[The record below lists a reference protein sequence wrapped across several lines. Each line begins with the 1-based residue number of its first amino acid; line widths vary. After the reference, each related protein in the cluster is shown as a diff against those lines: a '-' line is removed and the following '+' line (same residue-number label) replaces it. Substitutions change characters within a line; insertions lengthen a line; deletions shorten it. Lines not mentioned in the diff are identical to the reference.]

1 MNTAERIY
9 AVVKNMPET
18 QAAEVLDF
26 VEFLQ
31 AKRATPPGRISAEQ
45 ARMQRAEWQALV
57 ASQPPQTESAGE
69 FVRQLRDGA
78 RY

>member
-18 QAAEVLDF
+18 QAAGVREV
-26 VEFLQ
+26 VELLQ
-31 AKRATPPGRISAEQ
+31 LKRARPPEKMSAEQ

>member
-31 AKRATPPGRISAEQ
+31 AKCAASPERMGAEQ

-57 ASQPPQTESAGE
+57 ASQPLQTESAGE